1 MQTETLQKAKRKTIT
16 DRIFRGVFFS
26 ITVFSAL
33 IIIFI
38 TIFIVVK
45 GSTPF
50 FKNYEIKGGTYKVN
64 LWKFLTGTTWFQ
76 SPNVYGA
83 GYVIL
88 DTLYV
93 TLVSLIIA
101 VPISILTALFI
112 SRIAPKVVAKILN
125 TVIEL
130 LASIPS
136 VIYGLFGSA
145 IVTIIVKNIASWPL
159 FNYQSA
165 GGLSGLAAAI
175 VLAMMIIPTITM
187 VSVTAINA
195 VKQDQVNG
203 ALALGASVTQA
214 NFKVVLTGA
223 KSGIFSG
230 IILGVGRALGEA
242 TAVSMVI
249 GNAGS
254 GPNFNLFATSR
265 TLTSTMLLGIHET
278 SGLDY
283 DIRFSVG
290 VILIVFILLT
300 NILLNLVKNR
310 MGNNHAK

>member
-1 MQTETLQKAKRKTIT
+1 
-16 DRIFRGVFFS
+16 
-26 ITVFSAL
+26 
-33 IIIFI
+33 
-38 TIFIVVK
+38 
-45 GSTPF
+45 
-50 FKNYEIKGGTYKVN
+50 
-64 LWKFLTGTTWFQ
+64 
-76 SPNVYGA
+76 
-83 GYVIL
+83 
-88 DTLYV
+88 
-93 TLVSLIIA
+93 
-101 VPISILTALFI
+101 
-112 SRIAPKVVAKILN
+112 
-125 TVIEL
+125 
-130 LASIPS
+130 
-136 VIYGLFGSA
+136 
-145 IVTIIVKNIASWPL
+145 
-159 FNYQSA
+159 
-165 GGLSGLAAAI
+165 
-175 VLAMMIIPTITM
+175 MMIIPTITM